1 MIDVSSCLVALQMF
15 CRPGLESDD
24 AWGANAEFR
33 TDARQLIGSKYSAPL
48 SISGSLLGH
57 RQETM
62 AAVSTAVQI
71 QRGRRKGIGGKL
83 QLNSRGIATLG
94 VQVRSDG
101 PQWGALVGLVP
112 LFNLGW
118 DMLSNALADRRE
130 GGQQKGDEEQQQ
142 QQMGQHLPPNE
153 AAAADGV

>member
-1 MIDVSSCLVALQMF
+1 MF

-33 TDARQLIGSKYSAPL
+33 TDARQLIGSKYSTPL
-48 SISGSLLGH
+48 SISGSLMGH

-62 AAVSTAVQI
+62 AAVSAAVQV
-71 QRGRRKGIGGKL
+71 QRGRRSGVGGKL
-83 QLNSRGIATLG
+83 QLNSRGVATLG

-118 DMLSNALADRRE
+118 DMLSNALAERR
-130 GGQQKGDEEQQQ
+130 GGAGQEAEQQEQQQ
-142 QQMGQHLPPNE
+142 QIPSSGEQLPQVE
-153 AAAADGV
+153 ADIE